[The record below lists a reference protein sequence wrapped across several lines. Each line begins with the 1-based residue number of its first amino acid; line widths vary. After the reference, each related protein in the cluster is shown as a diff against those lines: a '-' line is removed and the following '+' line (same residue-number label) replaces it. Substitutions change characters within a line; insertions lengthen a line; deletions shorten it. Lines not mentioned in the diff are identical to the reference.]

1 MGTYQNIYGPVP
13 SRRLGLSLGLSPIPD
28 NHCSHSCIYCQL
40 GRTRK
45 LTDVREEF
53 YPLEEL
59 EAELDRF
66 FVSPKSFDVVTIV
79 GEGEPTL
86 YLRIGELIQAI
97 QKRTD
102 KPVAVITNGSL
113 LYREDV
119 REELAHADLV
129 LPSIDAMTE
138 EQYRRINRPC
148 KHFSLENH
156 LGGIKEF
163 SRMYQGQLWLETMVL
178 KGINDRDEDF
188 LKLYDYLKE
197 IRYERL
203 YINTPVR
210 PPAESFVEEPN
221 PKRIR
226 RAVEI
231 LGGIA
236 IDKLTSEGFCSDIK
250 DDFEAI
256 KSIIMRH
263 PMNQYE
269 IRTFLASR
277 GVEDPDRILSRMDD
291 AQEVHK
297 IEYKNYV
304 TYRLN

>member
-1 MGTYQNIYGPVP
+1 MDTYRYIYGPVP
-13 SRRLGLSLGLSPIPD
+13 SRRLGLSLGVSPIPD

-40 GRTRK
+40 GRTRQ
-45 LTDVREEF
+45 LSDVREEF
-53 YPLEEL
+53 YPLEEI

-66 FVSPKSFDVVTIV
+66 FASPKSFDVVTIV

-86 YLRIGELIQAI
+86 YLKLGELIQAI

-113 LYREDV
+113 LYRKDV
-119 REELAHADLV
+119 REEVASADLV

-148 KHFSLENH
+148 RHFSLENH
-156 LGGIKEF
+156 LGGIREF
-163 SRMYQGQLWLETMVL
+163 SRTYQGQLWLETMVL

-188 LKLYDYLKE
+188 LALRDYLANV
-197 IRYERL
+197 RYDRL

-210 PPAESFVEEPN
+210 PPAESFVEEPD
-221 PKRIR
+221 PERIR
-226 RAVEI
+226 SAVEI

-236 IDKLTSEGFCSDIK
+236 INELCTEGFGSDIA
-250 DDFEAI
+250 DDYEAI
-256 KSIIMRH
+256 KSIIKRH

-269 IRTFLASR
+269 VRSFLEGR
-277 GVEDPDRILSRMDD
+277 RVEKPERILDRLNSD
-291 AQEVHK
+291 QKVLK